1 MVSMRI
7 CAFALSLVWLAAP
20 SAWAADPVLIE
31 QIVAKV
37 NGDIITRS
45 ELERSRA
52 QLEAELRGRGA
63 TPEQLQKEMA
73 AREPDILRDR
83 IDSLLL
89 IQRGKDLNLNV
100 DQEVS
105 KYLGQAQSASKIAD
119 PDKFQAWIR
128 EQTGMSYE
136 DFRAETRNG
145 LLSQRVIGQEV
156 SSKINVPRAE
166 VEKYYQEH
174 KEEFIRK
181 ERIFLREIFVAN
193 EGRTPEEAEK
203 KAAEILARAR
213 RGERFPELAR
223 DNSDSVTAQEGGALP
238 PFERQGTMALDP
250 AIASQVWD
258 KPRNHITDVLKVGAG
273 FIIFQVAQQHREGQA
288 ELEEVE
294 NEVREK
300 LFEPRVRPRIREYL
314 TELRRDAFLE
324 IREGWVDTGAAP
336 GKDTAWTDPAMLRP
350 ETVTKEEVMS
360 QIRRRRLLWMLPVP
374 GTNVASSGKSTSR

>member
-1 MVSMRI
+1 M
-7 CAFALSLVWLAAP
+7 AWLAAP
-20 SAWAADPVLIE
+20 VAPAADPVLVE

-37 NGDIITRS
+37 NGDIITRA
-45 ELERSRA
+45 ELER
-52 QLEAELRGRGA
+52 ELRQMEAALKARGV
-63 TPEQLQKEMA
+63 TGEQLQKEIE
-73 AREPDILRDR
+73 ARQPDLLRDR

-89 IQRGKDLNLNV
+89 IQRGRDLNINV

-105 KYLGQAQSASKIAD
+105 KYLGQIQSQYKIAD
-119 PDKFQAWIR
+119 PEEFQKLIR
-128 EQTGMSYE
+128 EQTQMSFE

-156 SSKINVPRAE
+156 SSKINIPRAE
-166 VEKYYQEH
+166 VEKYYEEH
-174 KEEFIRK
+174 KNDYIRK
-181 ERIFLREIFVAN
+181 ERIFLREIFVGN

-203 KAAEILARAR
+203 KANELLTRAR
-213 RGERFPELAR
+213 RGERFAELAR
-223 DNSDSVTAQEGGALP
+223 DNSDSVTAQEGGAMP
-238 PFERQGTMALDP
+238 PFEREGDFALDKS
-250 AIASQVWD
+250 IAEQVWD
-258 KPRNHITDVLKVGAG
+258 KPRNHITDVIKLANG
-273 FIIFQVAQQHREGQA
+273 FMILRVEMQHREGLA

-324 IREGWVDTGAAP
+324 IREGWVDTSAAP

-360 QIRRRRLLWMLPVP
+360 QIRRRRLLWAVPVP